1 MCIRDSGKTWQST
14 EVGKLP
20 GVPET
25 AFVNDI
31 RADLYDADTVY
42 VALDNHKYGD
52 YAPYLLKST
61 NRGRTWKSIVGDLPD
76 RHLVWRVVQDHV
88 DKDLMFAATEF
99 GLFFTVDSGEKWI
112 EFSGGVPTISF
123 RDVTIQRRE
132 EDIVAASFGRGFFI
146 LDDYCLLYTSDAA
159 AICSV

>member
-1 MCIRDSGKTWQST
+1 MCIRDS
-14 EVGKLP
+14 
-20 GVPET
+20 
-25 AFVNDI
+25 
-31 RADLYDADTVY
+31 
-42 VALDNHKYGD
+42 KYGD

-61 NRGRTWKSIVGDLPD
+61 NRGRTWTSIAGDLPD

-99 GLFFTVDSGEKWI
+99 GLFFTVDSGEQWI

-146 LDDYCLLYTSDAA
+146 LDDYTPLRDVDAESLKEEAMLFPGRRAWWYMDCLLYTSPSPRDATLSRMPA
-159 AICSV
+159 SA